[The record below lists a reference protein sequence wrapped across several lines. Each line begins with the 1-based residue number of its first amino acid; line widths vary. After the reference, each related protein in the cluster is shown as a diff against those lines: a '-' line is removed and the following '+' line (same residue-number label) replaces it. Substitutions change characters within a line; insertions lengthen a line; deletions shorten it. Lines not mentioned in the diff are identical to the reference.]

1 MKGSEMRIPVGKEQ
15 PIEDKDLHSS
25 TDAKGGIDP
34 ATVSFEAPAPPD
46 MVEGYKDGLNPD
58 SPPPSDNR
66 SHSYRHGFANG
77 RDDLAKQP
85 RALAATLRTLAQEAI
100 AKDRDALI

>member
-1 MKGSEMRIPVGKEQ
+1 MQS
-15 PIEDKDLHSS
+15 D
-25 TDAKGGIDP
+25 T
-34 ATVSFEAPAPPD
+34 APAPPD

-77 RDDLAKQP
+77 RDDLRKQP
-85 RALAATLRTLAQEAI
+85 RASASSLRLAAQEAI
-100 AKDRDALI
+100 AKDRDGTI

>member
-1 MKGSEMRIPVGKEQ
+1 MNVATPVEHEY
-15 PIEDKDLHSS
+15 PNETADLDPLTSV
-25 TDAKGGIDP
+25 KRVIDGV
-34 ATVSFEAPAPPD
+34 TVISPAPAPPD

-66 SHSYRHGFANG
+66 SYSYRHGFANG

-85 RALAATLRTLAQEAI
+85 RASAATLRAEAQEAI
-100 AKDRDALI
+100 TKDRDAFI